1 MKRNDLN
8 DLYDLSRK
16 LNEELS
22 RIAED
27 KRYVDVDFVGRF
39 RGSNFGSFYWGGLN
53 TNVFQLLLT
62 VNDNDTYTFTVKII
76 DSVKD
81 YKNKAS
87 DLDILQYSRMVCF
100 DNYEFTTYEALLN
113 HIQIMVRTLF
123 KFNGIEKVEN

>member
-1 MKRNDLN
+1 MKRN

-22 RIAED
+22 KIAED

-53 TNVFQLLLT
+53 SNVFQLLLT
-62 VNDNDTYTFTVKII
+62 VTDNGKYMFTVKFV
-76 DSVKD
+76 DSVED

-87 DLDILQYSRMVCF
+87 DLDILKHSSMVCF
-100 DNYEFTTYEALLN
+100 DEFEFTTYESLVD

-123 KFNGIEKVEN
+123 KLYGVEKKEEN

>member
-1 MKRNDLN
+1 MMKIN

-16 LNEELS
+16 LNKELS
-22 RIAED
+22 EIAED

-62 VNDNDTYTFTVKII
+62 VKDNGKYTFTVKFV
-76 DSVKD
+76 DSVED

-87 DLDILQYSRMVCF
+87 DLDIKECSSMICF
-100 DNYEFTTYEALLN
+100 DNYEFTTYESLVD

-123 KFNGIEKVEN
+123 KLYGIEKNGEN

>member
-1 MKRNDLN
+1 MMKIN

-16 LNEELS
+16 LNKELS
-22 RIAED
+22 EIAED

-62 VNDNDTYTFTVKII
+62 VKDNGKYTFTVKIV
-76 DSVKD
+76 DSVED

-87 DLDILQYSRMVCF
+87 DLDVLKHSRMVCF
-100 DNYEFTTYEALLN
+100 DNYEFTTYESLVN
-113 HIQIMVRTLF
+113 HIQIMVKTLF
-123 KFNGIEKVEN
+123 KLYGIEKNEEN

>member
-1 MKRNDLN
+1 MMKRN

-39 RGSNFGSFYWGGLN
+39 CGSNFGSYYWGGLN
-53 TNVFQLLLT
+53 TNILQLLLT
-62 VNDNDTYTFTVKII
+62 VKDNGKYTFTIKLV
-76 DSVKD
+76 DSVED

-87 DLDILQYSRMVCF
+87 DLDIKECSSMVCF
-100 DNYEFTTYEALLN
+100 DNYEFTTYESLVD
-113 HIQIMVRTLF
+113 HIQITVRTLF
-123 KFNGIEKVEN
+123 ELYGIEKEEN

>member
-1 MKRNDLN
+1 MMKRN

-27 KRYVDVDFVGRF
+27 KRYVDVVFVGRF

-53 TNVFQLLLT
+53 TNIFQLLLT
-62 VNDNDTYTFTVKII
+62 VKDNGKYTFTVKFV
-76 DSVKD
+76 DSVED
-81 YKNKAS
+81 YKECS
-87 DLDILQYSRMVCF
+87 SMVCF
-100 DNYEFTTYEALLN
+100 DNYEFTTYESLVD

-123 KFNGIEKVEN
+123 KLYGIEKEVN

>member
-1 MKRNDLN
+1 MKRNN
-8 DLYDLSRK
+8 LYDLSRK

-22 RIAED
+22 KIAED

-39 RGSNFGSFYWGGLN
+39 RGSNFGSYYWAGLN

-62 VNDNDTYTFTVKII
+62 VRDNGKYTFTVKFV
-76 DSVKD
+76 DSVED

-87 DLDILQYSRMVCF
+87 DLDILEYSSMVCF
-100 DNYEFTTYEALLN
+100 DNYEFTTYESLVD

-123 KFNGIEKVEN
+123 KLYSIEKEVN

>member
-1 MKRNDLN
+1 MKRNN
-8 DLYDLSRK
+8 LYDLSRK

-22 RIAED
+22 KIAED

-39 RGSNFGSFYWGGLN
+39 RGSNFGSYYWAGLN

-62 VNDNDTYTFTVKII
+62 VRDNGKYTFTVKFV
-76 DSVKD
+76 DSVED

-87 DLDILQYSRMVCF
+87 DLDILEYSSMVCF
-100 DNYEFTTYEALLN
+100 DNYEFTTYESLVD

-123 KFNGIEKVEN
+123 KLYGVEKNEEN

>member
-1 MKRNDLN
+1 MMKIN

-16 LNEELS
+16 LNKELS
-22 RIAED
+22 KITED

-39 RGSNFGSFYWGGLN
+39 RGSNFGSYYWAGLN

-62 VNDNDTYTFTVKII
+62 VKDNGKYTFTVKFV
-76 DSVKD
+76 DSVED

-87 DLDILQYSRMVCF
+87 DLDIKEHSSMVCF
-100 DNYEFTTYEALLN
+100 DEFEFTTYESLVD

-123 KFNGIEKVEN
+123 KLYGIEKEEN

>member
-1 MKRNDLN
+1 MKRNN
-8 DLYDLSRK
+8 LYDLSRK

-22 RIAED
+22 KIAED

-39 RGSNFGSFYWGGLN
+39 RGSNFGSYYWAGLN

-62 VNDNDTYTFTVKII
+62 VRDNGKYTFTVKFV
-76 DSVKD
+76 DSVED

-87 DLDILQYSRMVCF
+87 DLDILEYSSMVCF
-100 DNYEFTTYEALLN
+100 DNYEFTTYESLVD

-123 KFNGIEKVEN
+123 KLYGIEKEVN

>member
-1 MKRNDLN
+1 MKRN

-22 RIAED
+22 KIAED

-39 RGSNFGSFYWGGLN
+39 RGSNFGSHYWGGLN

-62 VNDNDTYTFTVKII
+62 IDDNDKYTFTVKFV
-76 DSVKD
+76 DGVED

-87 DLDILQYSRMVCF
+87 DLDFLQHSSMVCF
-100 DNYEFTTYEALLN
+100 DNYEFTTYESLVD

-123 KFNGIEKVEN
+123 KLYGIEKVEN

>member
-1 MKRNDLN
+1 MMKIN

-16 LNEELS
+16 LNKELS
-22 RIAED
+22 KIAED

-39 RGSNFGSFYWGGLN
+39 RGSNFGSYYWAGLN

-62 VNDNDTYTFTVKII
+62 VRDNGKYTFTVKFV
-76 DSVKD
+76 DSVED

-87 DLDILQYSRMVCF
+87 DLDIKECSSMVCF
-100 DNYEFTTYEALLN
+100 DNYEFTTYESLVD

-123 KFNGIEKVEN
+123 KLYGIEKNGEN

>member
-1 MKRNDLN
+1 MKIN

-16 LNEELS
+16 LNKELS
-22 RIAED
+22 EIAED

-62 VNDNDTYTFTVKII
+62 VKDNGKYTFTVKIV
-76 DSVKD
+76 DSVED

-87 DLDILQYSRMVCF
+87 DLDVLKHSRMVCF
-100 DNYEFTTYEALLN
+100 DNYEFTTYESLVN
-113 HIQIMVRTLF
+113 HIQIMVKTLF
-123 KFNGIEKVEN
+123 KLYGIEKNEEN

>member
-1 MKRNDLN
+1 MMKRN

-16 LNEELS
+16 LNKELS
-22 RIAED
+22 EIAED

-62 VNDNDTYTFTVKII
+62 VRDNGKYTFTVKFV
-76 DSVKD
+76 DSVED

-87 DLDILQYSRMVCF
+87 DLDIKECFSMVCF
-100 DNYEFTTYEALLN
+100 DNYEFTTYESLVD

-123 KFNGIEKVEN
+123 KLYGIEKEVN

>member
-1 MKRNDLN
+1 MKRN

-22 RIAED
+22 KIAED

-53 TNVFQLLLT
+53 SNVFQLLLT
-62 VNDNDTYTFTVKII
+62 VKDNGKYTFTVKFV
-76 DSVKD
+76 DSVED
-81 YKNKAS
+81 YKNKSS
-87 DLDILQYSRMVCF
+87 DLDILEYSSMVCF
-100 DNYEFTTYEALLN
+100 DNYEFTTYESLVD

-123 KFNGIEKVEN
+123 KLYGIEKEEN

>member
-1 MKRNDLN
+1 MKWN

-22 RIAED
+22 KVAED

-39 RGSNFGSFYWGGLN
+39 RGSNFGSFYWGSLN

-62 VNDNDTYTFTVKII
+62 VKDNGKYTFTVKFVY
-76 DSVKD
+76 SVED
-81 YKNKAS
+81 YKDKAS
-87 DLDILQYSRMVCF
+87 DLDVLQHSSMVCF
-100 DNYEFTTYEALLN
+100 DNYEFTTYESLVD

-123 KFNGIEKVEN
+123 KLYGIEKGEN